1 MVSKDYNFYF
11 SAARMVVVG
20 LYIIALLLT
29 LVAFIF
35 VTVYSV
41 TGKYYFPIGRV
52 AICYLASG
60 KLKKF

>member
-1 MVSKDYNFYF
+1 
-11 SAARMVVVG
+11 MVVVG